1 MRLKKTSKML
11 FDLQQALQ
19 QQQFFAMYS
28 RFLRQDVV
36 FDTGPLFLYLVGSFD
51 SKEGTRLLDLFHYT
65 LDDYQ
70 LLLKIIHLFKKDQT
84 HFVITPHIFHEL
96 IRHVQ
101 IDIETIYSDRV
112 ALQQLLEK
120 LKEFLHTP
128 LQQMQEYPTGKDLIM
143 DHASFLFQWEVG
155 DISLDVVSSLHKNC
169 TILLT
174 DDKKFTKVYAARD
187 DFLLISFQDIKHNAY
202 L

>member
-1 MRLKKTSKML
+1 MI

-19 QQQFFAMYS
+19 HQQFFATYG

-36 FDTGPLFLYLVGSFD
+36 FDTGPLFLYLIGSFD
-51 SKEGTRLLDLFHYT
+51 SKEGTHLLDLFHYT

-84 HFVITPHIFHEL
+84 HFVLTPHIFHEL
-96 IRHVQ
+96 IRHIQTDV
-101 IDIETIYSDRV
+101 ENIYSDKF
-112 ALQQLLEK
+112 ALQQLLEN

-128 LQQMQEYPTGKDLIM
+128 LQQMQEYPTGKDNII

-169 TILLT
+169 NILLT
-174 DDKKFTKVYAARD
+174 DDKKFTKAYETRD
-187 DFLLISFQDIKHNAY
+187 DILLISFQNIKHNAY